1 MKYSAILLLVSTCC
15 LAKPF
20 TTSQINSMALG
31 KYESPNPTDA
41 SDSMINVQ
49 VPESSLTFNSDK
61 NLVPVH
67 HYIIEADA
75 ANWVPA
81 GYANPSY
88 LQNTSNY
95 NSASVPQISINL
107 LTNGARL
114 GPLRLRPKLGVT
126 YEQLE
131 RGGDLSL
138 NQNNVTVT
146 EHLNF
151 YSLRAGAE
159 LSTER
164 DFYRI
169 RPIASVA
176 LLPSWE
182 SASTS
187 AFSDGISK
195 TPFLYE
201 GTAGISLR
209 VLSSPSLGMQSL
221 SIETG
226 VEHDEAFNDKTLAAT
241 AAYLGVRSEL

>member
-1 MKYSAILLLVSTCC
+1 MKYVAILLLASTAG
-15 LAKPF
+15 LAKTY
-20 TTSQINSMALG
+20 TTSQIDSMALG
-31 KYESPNPTDA
+31 KYESPTPTDA

-49 VPESSLTFNSDK
+49 VPQSTLTFHADG
-61 NLVPVH
+61 NLVPIH
-67 HYIIEADA
+67 HYIIETDA
-75 ANWVPA
+75 ANWVPT

-88 LQNTSNY
+88 LQNTTNY
-95 NSASVPQISINL
+95 NSASVPQISVNL
-107 LTNGARL
+107 LTDGMRI
-114 GPLRLRPKLGVT
+114 GSFRLRPKFGVS

-131 RGGDLSL
+131 RGGELSL
-138 NQNNVTVT
+138 NQSSMSVT

-164 DFYRI
+164 DYYHI

-209 VLSSPSLGMQSL
+209 VLSTPSFGIQSL